1 MIKYEEYEKLNLPML
16 MNGQVSFGSSSLRGT
31 KQSDQESI
39 KNILGLVAK
48 DGEEYKKEKINE
60 NTPHSRLAF
69 RA

>member
-1 MIKYEEYEKLNLPML
+1 ML

-39 KNILGLVAK
+39 KNTLGLVAK